1 MELDKFEQGDVDLNL
16 DIILVFFF
24 RYTWE
29 YELGL
34 NMCLTLIN
42 MKNMQCNAN
51 TKVLQLSQTTCNGRF
66 WDKDNHFN
74 SIVGASHLFHQ
85 TARNLN
91 QMYPRQMQVITTIKT
106 LGGKKIMQYIVFGC
120 LL

>member
-1 MELDKFEQGDVDLNL
+1 
-16 DIILVFFF
+16 
-24 RYTWE
+24 
-29 YELGL
+29 
-34 NMCLTLIN
+34 
-42 MKNMQCNAN
+42 MQCNAN

-91 QMYPRQMQVITTIKT
+91 QMYPRQM
-106 LGGKKIMQYIVFGC
+106 
-120 LL
+120 